1 MDPRIQQALE
11 LIETAQSLML
21 EAAQTLCP
29 VDGLA
34 KEWSATG
41 AMYEKIKQHW
51 HRINHRRLDLQ
62 TRRKRRA
69 TVQQEPTTFFSYP

>member
-29 VDGLA
+29 VDGFA

-51 HRINHRRLDLQ
+51 HKVNHRRIDLQ
-62 TRRKRRA
+62 ARHNRRA
-69 TVQQEPTTFFSYP
+69 TTRHESTAFFSYP

>member
-51 HRINHRRLDLQ
+51 HKVNHRRIDLQ
-62 TRRKRRA
+62 ARHRRA
-69 TVQQEPTTFFSYP
+69 TTRHDTATFFSYP